1 MTACVNAKIES
12 FFRTLKVE
20 EVYMFEYETY
30 KDVLERI
37 PYFIEEVYNK
47 KRLHSSL
54 GYIPPEEF
62 ENINKNM
69 KGNESHQLV
78 MTS

>member
-1 MTACVNAKIES
+1 
-12 FFRTLKVE
+12 
-20 EVYMFEYETY
+20 MFEYETY
-30 KDVLERI
+30 AEVINRI

-54 GYIPPEEF
+54 GYMPPEEF
-62 ENINKNM
+62 ENINNGNM

-78 MTS
+78 LIS